1 MGMNPIVLVII
12 IFLISIVYVT
22 LSTVRMILMMKG
34 YRYLAAGLS
43 IIEVIINI
51 LGLGLVLENISE
63 IQNLISYAVGFGA
76 GVIVGSMIEDK
87 ISLGYVTATVVSP
100 ENSDHLSKQ
109 LREKGYGVTDWET
122 NGHEGP
128 RRSLQILTPKKRE
141 LKLYQTIKE
150 LEPQAFVVANDSK
163 TIHGGF
169 WIRTVR
175 GRTMSHR

>member
-1 MGMNPIVLVII
+1 MSPQRWCPRKTQI
-12 IFLISIVYVT
+12 T
-22 LSTVRMILMMKG
+22 
-34 YRYLAAGLS
+34 YRNNC
-43 IIEVIINI
+43 V
-51 LGLGLVLENISE
+51 
-63 IQNLISYAVGFGA
+63 
-76 GVIVGSMIEDK
+76 K
-87 ISLGYVTATVVSP
+87 
-100 ENSDHLSKQ
+100 
-109 LREKGYGVTDWET
+109 KGYGVTDWET

>member
-1 MGMNPIVLVII
+1 MDLNPVALVII
-12 IFLISIVYVT
+12 IFTISIVYVT

-34 YRYLAAGLS
+34 FRYLAAALS
-43 IIEVIINI
+43 VLEVIINI
-51 LGLGLVLENISE
+51 LGLGLVLENISQ

-76 GVIVGSMIEDK
+76 GVIVGSIIEDK
-87 ISLGYVTATVVSP
+87 LTLGYVTATVVSP
-100 ENSDHLSKQ
+100 DNSDRLSKQ
-109 LREKGYGVTDWET
+109 LREHGYGVTDWET

-128 RRSLQILTPKKRE
+128 RRSLQILTPKKHE
-141 LKLYQTIKE
+141 LKLYQTIKD

-175 GRTMSHR
+175 RGRLFN

>member
-1 MGMNPIVLVII
+1 MLDLHPLFLVAV
-12 IFLISIVYVT
+12 IFTISIVYVT
-22 LSTVRMILMMKG
+22 LSTIRMILMMKG

-43 IIEVIINI
+43 VLEVIINI
-51 LGLGLVLENISE
+51 LGLGLVLENISQ
-63 IQNLISYAVGFGA
+63 IQNLIAYAAGFGA
-76 GVIVGSMIEDK
+76 GVIVGSVIEDK
-87 ISLGYVTATVVSP
+87 LTLGYVTATVVSP
-100 ENSDHLSKQ
+100 DNSDRLSKQ
-109 LREKGYGVTDWET
+109 LRELGFGVTDWET
-122 NGHEGP
+122 NGHGGQ

-175 GRTMSHR
+175 RGRQVS

>member
-1 MGMNPIVLVII
+1 MGLNPIVLVVI
-12 IFLISIVYVT
+12 IFMISIVYVT

-34 YRYLAAGLS
+34 YRYFAAALS
-43 IIEVIINI
+43 VLEVIINI

-63 IQNLISYAVGFGA
+63 IQNLISYAAGFGA
-76 GVIVGSMIEDK
+76 GIIVGSVIEDK
-87 ISLGYVTATVVSP
+87 LTLGYVTATVVSP
-100 ENSDHLSKQ
+100 ENSDRLSKQ

-122 NGHEGP
+122 NGHEGK
-128 RRSLQILTPKKRE
+128 RRSLQILTPKKHE

-169 WIRTVR
+169 WIRTIRR
-175 GRTMSHR
+175 GRLFNS